1 MLRPAP
7 AKRRSRSIFSPG
19 SLGTIAALLFGLVP
33 RAAFGQAPPAK
44 GTDMEIDPDA
54 PKDPPSEPPPLPPTK
69 EGDWG
74 VGGTDEEGKFAPQGK
89 TGALKRE
96 QEEKEEEGKAED
108 LRALPPRDA
117 GLEVVIGFGKIRDVR
132 NNSNPTS
139 TTVASFVPFF
149 AWRVSEMWAFG
160 VRLPVSTG
168 SVDGPLGESD
178 NFSVTAVGNLEASLQ
193 ATIKLRR
200 RLRLPLSIAFTLPTA
215 QGDMFPEQADAGQKP
230 QALVQQAV
238 ASSRGWEEQAL
249 FTPRRLGVVPSVG
262 IQYDTR
268 NMHVAASTKLE
279 LMIRTGG
286 GAPPTEA
293 EGTLHNPA
301 LNWVTGA
308 SFFYD
313 FLDGKVSP
321 GLRAWLA
328 VTTLPVSVGTSDYSG
343 AQFVIEPD
351 VASTIFLNPN
361 LAVRAGVGYVVP
373 LGGHLGG
380 TDAAFISGLRLRAG
394 ISF

>member
-1 MLRPAP
+1 
-7 AKRRSRSIFSPG
+7 
-19 SLGTIAALLFGLVP
+19 
-33 RAAFGQAPPAK
+33 
-44 GTDMEIDPDA
+44 MEVDPDA
-54 PKDPPSEPPPLPPTK
+54 PKEPPPEPPPLPPTK

-74 VGGTDEEGKFAPQGK
+74 VGGAEEEGKFAPQGK

-117 GLEVVIGFGKIRDVR
+117 GLDVVIGFGKIRDVR

-139 TTVASFVPFF
+139 ATVASFVPFF
-149 AWRVSEMWAFG
+149 EWRVSEMWAFG

-168 SVDGPLGESD
+168 SVDGPLGEAD
-178 NFSVTAVGNLEASLQ
+178 NYSVSALGNLEASLR
-193 ATIKLRR
+193 ATIKLKR
-200 RLRLPLSIAFTLPTA
+200 RLRLPVSIAFTLPTG
-215 QGDMFPEQADAGQKP
+215 QGDMYPEQADAGAKP
-230 QALVQQAV
+230 QALVQQA
-238 ASSRGWEEQAL
+238 AAGSRGWEEQSL
-249 FTPRRLGVVPSVG
+249 FTPRRLGIVPSVG
-262 IQYDTR
+262 IRYDTR
-268 NMHVAASTKLE
+268 DMHIAASTKLE

-286 GAPPTEA
+286 GTPASET
-293 EGTLHNPA
+293 EGTIHNPA

-351 VASTIFLNPN
+351 VASTIFINPN

-394 ISF
+394 LAF

>member
-1 MLRPAP
+1 
-7 AKRRSRSIFSPG
+7 
-19 SLGTIAALLFGLVP
+19 
-33 RAAFGQAPPAK
+33 
-44 GTDMEIDPDA
+44 MEIDPDA
-54 PKDPPSEPPPLPPTK
+54 PKDPPPLPPVK

-74 VGGTDEEGKFAPQGK
+74 VGGADEEGKFAPQGK
-89 TGALKRE
+89 TGALRRN
-96 QEEKEEEGKAED
+96 QEETEVEGQAED
-108 LRALPPRDA
+108 LRVLPPRDA
-117 GLEVVIGFGKIRDVR
+117 GLDMVIGFGKIRDVR

-139 TTVASFVPFF
+139 ATVASFVPFF
-149 AWRVSEMWAFG
+149 EWRVSEMWAFG
-160 VRLPVSTG
+160 VRLSVSTG
-168 SVDGPLGESD
+168 SVDGPLG
-178 NFSVTAVGNLEASLQ
+178 TADDYSLSALGNLEASLR
-193 ATIKLRR
+193 ATVRLNR
-200 RLRLPLSIAFTLPTA
+200 RLRLPVSIAFTLPTG
-215 QGDMFPEQADAGQKP
+215 QGDMYPEQADAGARP
-230 QALVQQAV
+230 QALVQQAA
-238 ASSRGWEEQAL
+238 ASSRGWEEQSL

-262 IQYDTR
+262 IRYDTR

-286 GAPPTEA
+286 GTPATA
-293 EGTLHNPA
+293 TEGTIHNPA

-351 VASTIFLNPN
+351 VASTIFINPN

-380 TDAAFISGLRLRAG
+380 TDAAFISGLRLQAG